1 MILDSYIDNYIGE
14 WNDESGK
21 RLSIKKVD
29 ATTALVSFFATSDRQ
44 PIHRPWCKGEPTV
57 DMIAKYNPQEGKGL
71 EVDLW
76 GTRRGF
82 TLHLT
87 FEAQYELDHDKQDAL
102 VPGLS
107 RYTEDDFLDQY
118 YYLFEPLKHYT
129 RRS

>member
-1 MILDSYIDNYIGE
+1 MTRVA
-14 WNDESGK
+14 SGSA
-21 RLSIKKVD
+21 LKKWMKQRHWSPFSQPL
-29 ATTALVSFFATSDRQ
+29 TGQ

-57 DMIAKYNPQEGKGL
+57 DMIAKYNPQQGAGL

-76 GTRRGF
+76 GTRRDF

-107 RYTEDDFLDQY
+107 RYTDDDFLDQY

-129 RRS
+129 RRCSAV